1 MNKQKEND
9 TKLVKEEKMEIK
21 NLNNDLSELNIEN
34 NKLNKDVN
42 PIKNLDMTLDNYSR
56 KKDLELQQSYLT
68 VDKTHIEFGQEK

>member
-68 VDKTHIEFGQEK
+68 VDKTHI